1 MSEVK
6 SYAFQKYI
14 DEQKHLDT
22 DEQRHLIKPIIHV
35 INEDFKGKEHLYCD
49 KSQLDAN
56 GKYRK
61 PKVIIEAEKRGF
73 KTGLEMMEADKKAE
87 EERKVKEVSDLRDFT
102 QKQND
107 VIKQLIDK
115 QSSLEE
121 IIKKQNDL
129 LLQITDRM
137 KK

>member
-1 MSEVK
+1 MTEVK
-6 SYAFQKYI
+6 PYAFQKYI

-22 DEQRHLIKPIIHV
+22 DEQRHLIKPIIHIV
-35 INEDFKGKEHLYCD
+35 DKDFKGEEHKYCD
-49 KSQLDAN
+49 KSQLCPL
-56 GKYRK
+56 GKYRR
-61 PKVIIEAEKRGF
+61 PKIILEAEKRGF
-73 KTGLEMMEADKKAE
+73 NTISEMVEADKKAE
-87 EERKVKEVSDLRDFT
+87 EDAKQKEVSDLRDFT

-115 QSSLEE
+115 QDNLED

-129 LLQITDRM
+129 LLQITDRL

>member
-1 MSEVK
+1 MAEYPFK
-6 SYAFQKYI
+6 KYI

-22 DEQRHLIKPIIHV
+22 DEHRHLIKPIIH
-35 INEDFKGKEHLYCD
+35 IIDQDFKGQEHLFCD
-49 KSQLDAN
+49 KEQRNAE
-56 GKYRK
+56 GKFRR
-61 PKVIIEAEKRGF
+61 PKKLIEAEQRGF
-73 KTGLEMMEADKKAE
+73 KSVYDMVDADKKAE
-87 EERKVKEVSDLRDFT
+87 DDRKIKEVSDLRDFT

-115 QSSLEE
+115 QDSLEE

-129 LLQITDRM
+129 LLQITDRL

>member
-1 MSEVK
+1 MTEN
-6 SYAFQKYI
+6 YPFQKYI

-22 DEQRHLIKPIIHV
+22 DELRHTIKPIIHV
-35 INEDFKGKEHLYCD
+35 IDTDFKGEEHIYCD
-49 KSQLDAN
+49 TDQRCPL

-61 PKVIIEAEKRGF
+61 PKHIIEAEQRGF
-73 KTGLEMMEADKKAE
+73 KSGFEMAESDKKTE
-87 EERKVKEVSDLRDFT
+87 QEMKVKEVSDLRDFT